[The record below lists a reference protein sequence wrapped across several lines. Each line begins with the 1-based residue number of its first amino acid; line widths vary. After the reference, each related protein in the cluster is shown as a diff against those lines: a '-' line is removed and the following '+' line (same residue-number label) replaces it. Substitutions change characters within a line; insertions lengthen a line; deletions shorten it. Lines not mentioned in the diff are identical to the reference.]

1 MIINQNQKT
10 TEESDFINKDNSSI
24 KYRSLSNLIK
34 DDVDSFSLYNNKF
47 KYFKET
53 SPYSDM
59 NDHFLCTNCKKVPI
73 LEFISLEFA
82 NYSCSCYSADNVK
95 IDEIFIKNIKKDEE
109 DENEKTGNIQIN
121 NLERYL
127 KCQTHLRNFVYY
139 CQICKE
145 DLCRDCFRKVEF
157 HQNHTLYNFDINF
170 LEIKNKKQHI
180 DEILYNNKNT
190 YIDEFLKDEEKEI
203 ILSKFINLLS
213 VIYNDFIGHP
223 NYSHIIIIDNAAKY
237 LDKFIANKDNNI
249 IIENLQLTKQIKIN
263 SKKILLENI
272 NNAEIIVEIDIYRS
286 NLNDITELC
295 KLNLI
300 NLKKLYLFENCIT
313 NIKPLINVK
322 FKYLEKLNLGSNKL
336 GNDSIPILYELKFEK
351 LIELN
356 LYLNN
361 FTDSN
366 IFKFKNN
373 KDCLPKLEIFY
384 IGSNLI
390 DWNINNTQNEIK
402 YDLSSLTTIG
412 LTNGIFYIESI
423 FYIKRFIFTKLEILF
438 LSRNNFKSLAFVEK
452 LELPNIKQ
460 FSIHTSYINEFYPLI
475 KYKTLKVINMKE
487 NCISK
492 IDKLK
497 QFVEQLTMLKEL
509 DIRGNNIDINDENNK
524 EIITYFY
531 NKKDI
536 NSRHFDLYI

>member
-1 MIINQNQKT
+1 M
-10 TEESDFINKDNSSI
+10 
-24 KYRSLSNLIK
+24 
-34 DDVDSFSLYNNKF
+34 
-47 KYFKET
+47 
-53 SPYSDM
+53 
-59 NDHFLCTNCKKVPI
+59 
-73 LEFISLEFA
+73 
-82 NYSCSCYSADNVK
+82 
-95 IDEIFIKNIKKDEE
+95 
-109 DENEKTGNIQIN
+109 
-121 NLERYL
+121 
-127 KCQTHLRNFVYY
+127 
-139 CQICKE
+139 
-145 DLCRDCFRKVEF
+145 
-157 HQNHTLYNFDINF
+157 
-170 LEIKNKKQHI
+170 
-180 DEILYNNKNT
+180 
-190 YIDEFLKDEEKEI
+190 
-203 ILSKFINLLS
+203 
-213 VIYNDFIGHP
+213 
-223 NYSHIIIIDNAAKY
+223 
-237 LDKFIANKDNNI
+237 
-249 IIENLQLTKQIKIN
+249 QLTKQIKIN

-423 FYIKRFIFTKLEILF
+423 FYIKRFIFTNLEILF

-452 LELPNIKQ
+452 LELPNIMQ

-509 DIRGNNIDINDENNK
+509 DIRGNNIDINDEKNK